1 MCGRGRARGHLENR
15 NASRRQL
22 HVSTAT
28 CGDLLVPDRGQQSAC
43 ECVPSSLQFQ
53 PMFCSSRSRN
63 GRRLPTRLRAA
74 VSALPQAEMCFALSA
89 SLLYPAAGWL
99 SAKGRVPY
107 TVLSLMDVVRE
118 FGSQVR
124 LGLDL

>member
-1 MCGRGRARGHLENR
+1 MLAKACARSPRIVR
-15 NASRRQL
+15 NAAWRPL

-89 SLLYPAAGWL
+89 SVLYPAAGWL

-107 TVLSLMDVVRE
+107 TVLTLMDVVRE

-124 LGLDL
+124 LGFDL